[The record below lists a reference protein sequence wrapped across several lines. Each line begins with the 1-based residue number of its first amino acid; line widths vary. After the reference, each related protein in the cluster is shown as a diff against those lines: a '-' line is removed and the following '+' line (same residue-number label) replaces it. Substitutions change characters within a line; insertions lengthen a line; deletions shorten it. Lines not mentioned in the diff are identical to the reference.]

1 MMLYI
6 RITISKS
13 LVLSTCV
20 LFILLMQSVNGAQL
34 LSITFLFVLF
44 AASAAAVV
52 SATDVVALTNIYA
65 SL

>member
-1 MMLYI
+1 MLYI
-6 RITISKS
+6 RITTSKS

-34 LSITFLFVLF
+34 VLF

-52 SATDVVALTNIYA
+52 SATDIVALTSIYA